1 MGRTYSAQNIASYIV
16 YDLNETSTFV
26 NAQAIQS
33 VLAIVE
39 KMWMKVFG
47 HSAFLEATCD
57 LSNGYIVKEVYD
69 AYVEHGDNHI
79 ALPAK
84 EWFLRYGEF
93 QLIQR
98 TYAVPAFSAVEE
110 KIVQSILQNYRRRQ
124 LTQVS

>member
-16 YDLNETSTFV
+16 YELNETYTFV
-26 NAQAIQS
+26 NAQAIQLL
-33 VLAIVE
+33 LANVE

-47 HSAFLEATCD
+47 HSAFLETTCD
-57 LSNGYIVKEVYD
+57 LSNGYIIKEVYD
-69 AYVEHGDNHI
+69 AYTDCGSHHI
-79 ALPAK
+79 DIPAK

-98 TYAVPAFSAVEE
+98 TYAVPAFTALEE
-110 KIVQSILQNYRRRQ
+110 KIMQSILQNYRSRQ